1 MENETFHQLTL
12 NDARKYQQLLA
23 KQFNEVGRTLVLS
36 NQETWELFLTQEES
50 NEIPREHLPVIKSIL
65 LGRPNVPIDVF
76 RDLAAERL
84 KKYKYCS
91 IMPVLLKMTNDEEL
105 LPELV
110 EHSLK
115 MTAALI
121 KPEVQRDRGV

>member
-1 MENETFHQLTL
+1 MYDQLTL

-36 NQETWELFLTQEES
+36 NQKTWELFLAQEES

-84 KKYKYCS
+84 KKYNYCS

>member
-1 MENETFHQLTL
+1 MYDQLTL

-36 NQETWELFLTQEES
+36 NQKTWELFLAQEES

>member
-1 MENETFHQLTL
+1 MYDQLTQ
-12 NDARKYQQLLA
+12 NDARKNQQLLA

-36 NQETWELFLTQEES
+36 NQKTWELFLAQEES

>member
-1 MENETFHQLTL
+1 MYDQLTL

-36 NQETWELFLTQEES
+36 NQKTWELFLAQEES
-50 NEIPREHLPVIKSIL
+50 NEIPSEHLPVIKSIL

-121 KPEVQRDRGV
+121 KPEVQRDPSA

>member
-1 MENETFHQLTL
+1 MYNQLTL

-121 KPEVQRDRGV
+121 KPEVQRDPSA

>member
-1 MENETFHQLTL
+1 MYDQLTL

-36 NQETWELFLTQEES
+36 NQKTWELFLAQEES

-115 MTAALI
+115 MPAALN
-121 KPEVQRDRGV
+121 KTEVQRDPRA